1 MLFLICLTLL
11 LGKFYFFFYFI
22 IKNIQFLNFKK
33 RCLYFYKTALSNSDD
48 LNMNYLFGSVQIC
61 KVLFILN
68 YGLKFFIYCATGSYF
83 RNQLNQ
89 IKTKSIFSKFLT
101 FYYMYQL

>member
-1 MLFLICLTLL
+1 M
-11 LGKFYFFFYFI
+11 
-22 IKNIQFLNFKK
+22 
-33 RCLYFYKTALSNSDD
+33 SNSDD

-89 IKTKSIFSKFLT
+89 IKTKSIYKLT
-101 FYYMYQL
+101 FYHRCIKINYFSFSSDNSNGNNKSKGCTTRQVEFYFEPILNKNKILNNF

>member
-1 MLFLICLTLL
+1 M
-11 LGKFYFFFYFI
+11 
-22 IKNIQFLNFKK
+22 
-33 RCLYFYKTALSNSDD
+33 SNSDD

-89 IKTKSIFSKFLT
+89 IKNLIPVSNEPLLELDRNPRKFEQFLFTCKPTLTVSIFIIQMLVFS
-101 FYYMYQL
+101 QIVVVVEVV

>member
-1 MLFLICLTLL
+1 M
-11 LGKFYFFFYFI
+11 
-22 IKNIQFLNFKK
+22 
-33 RCLYFYKTALSNSDD
+33 SNSDD

-89 IKTKSIFSKFLT
+89 IKTKSIFSKILS
-101 FYYMYQL
+101 FYYLYINYKQSYFQIIPMVIIDQKDVLQDKLNSILNLF